1 MRSVVLRLLISVVF
15 TWVLLPNK
23 ASYGQ
28 NQNVADSLKQVLL
41 RNPELNDSIKYELLY
56 HIVDNEGKPDV
67 KLEYSL
73 SLLDI
78 TKKLGHQRKIALALD
93 YLHLVYRKLG
103 DLDEANHYYYG
114 ALKIFEDIGRK
125 DDLAASYAQEASLLM
140 VEGQYLE
147 SATEYLKSLHAYIS
161 IPDTLMANVIRVN
174 LGETYRLYEKYDSAS
189 LHLKQALN
197 DNYQENKIVEG
208 YGAGNLGMVYNAL
221 GQLDSAKL
229 FLETSIE
236 ILKPLGDVYSVA
248 VYEFEL
254 GKVLI
259 AKNNYKEGQKKML
272 RAYEAAINEGLK
284 EQIRDFS
291 KYLSEYYA
299 TREDFRMALGYQ
311 KQYELYKDSLINIDN
326 VRQVEQLRGQHEVQQ
341 RDAEITFLNE
351 LNKSQKNTL
360 LAIGS
365 GSVILLV
372 LLGLLYRN
380 NQQKKKANATLAKRE
395 KEKGLL
401 LQELN
406 HRTRNNLNMIS
417 NLLNLQ
423 SNELGD
429 QPAAEA
435 VRQGR
440 YRVDSLALIHK
451 KLYQEDY
458 SSIHME
464 QYLKEL
470 LEHLNDSFDPDVNID
485 VSITVGQMKV
495 DQAIPVALIVN
506 ELVTNAL
513 KYGKAS
519 DGDSLVKVS
528 FQEVSN
534 GYQLNITDNG
544 PGMEEPQPD
553 QLSSFGLKLI
563 YALTDQLY
571 GTVIFTNTNGSDWT
585 ITFDK

>member
-1 MRSVVLRLLISVVF
+1 MRTLTLSFVITSFVFNAHLSFAQEDSVL
-15 TWVLLPNK
+15 
-23 ASYGQ
+23 
-28 NQNVADSLKQVLL
+28 
-41 RNPELNDSIKYELLY
+41 DSIKYSNVLEQVRNFEGEPSKSLELAEEL
-56 HIVDNEGKPDV
+56 V
-67 KLEYSL
+67 
-73 SLLDI
+73 LLA
-78 TKKLGHQRKIALALD
+78 KS
-93 YLHLVYRKLG
+93 LG
-103 DLDEANHYYYG
+103 DRRKEAMAFVELYLIHRRLGNLQRANKFYLD
-114 ALKIFEDIGRK
+114 ALRIFEEIDRI
-125 DDLAASYAQEASLLM
+125 DDLAASYAQVASLLM
-140 VEGQYLE
+140 LEGQYE
-147 SATEYLKSLHAYIS
+147 KSIEEYFKSLETYKQLE
-161 IPDTLMANVIRVN
+161 DTLYVN
-174 LGETYRLYEKYDSAS
+174 LVRLNIGEAFRLYGKYDSAS
-189 LHLKQALN
+189 FYLKQAL
-197 DNYQENKIVEG
+197 YENFQQNEIIEG
-208 YGAGNLGMVYNAL
+208 YGTGNLGMVYFSLNR
-221 GQLDSAKL
+221 LDSAKL
-229 FLETSIE
+229 LLETSID
-236 ILKPLGDVYSVA
+236 ILEPLGDVYSVA

-259 AKNNYKEGQKKML
+259 SQRNEIEGQDKML
-272 RAYEAAINEGLK
+272 HAYQVALDEGLK

-291 KYLSEYYA
+291 EHLSEYYSNKQ
-299 TREDFRMALGYQ
+299 DYKKALLYQ
-311 KQYELYKDSLINIDN
+311 RQYEQYKDSLINIDN
-326 VRQVEQLRGQHEVQQ
+326 VRKVEQLRGQHEVEK
-341 RDAEITFLNE
+341 RDTEINYLNE
-351 LNKSQKNTL
+351 LNKSQQNTL
-360 LAIGS
+360 LAIGT
-365 GSVILLV
+365 GSVVLLI

-380 NQQKKKANATLAKRE
+380 NQQKKTANIALAKRE

-406 HRTRNNLNMIS
+406 HRTKNNLNMIS

-464 QYLKEL
+464 QYLNEL
-470 LEHLNDSFDPDVNID
+470 LEHLNDSFDPDVKID
-485 VSITVGQMKV
+485 VSISVGQMKV

-513 KYGKAS
+513 KYGKAL

-528 FQEVSN
+528 FQEEGN
-534 GYQLNITDNG
+534 GYQLHITDNG

-553 QLSSFGLKLI
+553 ELSSFGLKLI

-571 GTVIFTNTNGSDWT
+571 GTVIFTNTNGSNWT

>member
-1 MRSVVLRLLISVVF
+1 MKFLYLFFLIAFIAFPDFGFS
-15 TWVLLPNK
+15 
-23 ASYGQ
+23 Q
-28 NQNVADSLKQVLL
+28 NQRVSDSLKNILEQKVEIEDSVLYL
-41 RNPELNDSIKYELLY
+41 ILKD
-56 HIVDNEGKPDV
+56 IVVNEGKPDV
-67 KLEYSL
+67 ALPYGLQLISLTEKAGNKRQLAQAMNYVHLMHRQLGNLE
-73 SLLDI
+73 
-78 TKKLGHQRKIALALD
+78 
-93 YLHLVYRKLG
+93 
-103 DLDEANHYYYG
+103 EASRFYFK
-114 ALKIFEDIGRK
+114 ALKIYEESGNK
-125 DDLAASYAQEASLLM
+125 DDLAASYAQEASVLM
-140 VEGQYLE
+140 LEGLYHE
-147 SATEYLKSLHAYIS
+147 SINEYLRSLEIYMQLQ
-161 IPDTLMANVIRVN
+161 DTLMTNIIRVN
-174 LGETYRLYEKYDSAS
+174 LSETYRLYEKYDSAS
-189 LHLKQALN
+189 IHLKQALTN
-197 DNYQENKIVEG
+197 NYDRNEIVEG
-208 YGAGNLGMVYNAL
+208 YGTGNLGMVYNAL
-221 GQLDSAKL
+221 GQFDSAKL
-229 FLETSIE
+229 LLETSID
-236 ILKPLGDVYSVA
+236 ILEPIGDVYSVA

-259 AKNNYKEGQKKML
+259 SQRNEKEGQDKML
-272 RAYEAAINEGLK
+272 HAYQVALDEGLK

-291 KYLSEYYA
+291 EHLSEYYSNKQ
-299 TREDFRMALGYQ
+299 DYKKALLYQ
-311 KQYELYKDSLINIDN
+311 RQYEQYKDSLINIDN
-326 VRQVEQLRGQHEVQQ
+326 VRKVEQLRGQHEVEK
-341 RDAEITFLNE
+341 RDTEINYLNE
-351 LNKSQKNTL
+351 LNKSQQNTL

-365 GSVILLV
+365 GSVILLI

-406 HRTRNNLNMIS
+406 HRTKNNLNMIS

-470 LEHLNDSFDPDVNID
+470 LEHLNDSFDPDVKIN
-485 VSITVGQMKV
+485 VSISVGQMKV

-513 KYGKAS
+513 KYGKAV

-528 FQEVSN
+528 FQEGGN
-534 GYQLNITDNG
+534 GYQLHITDNG

>member
-1 MRSVVLRLLISVVF
+1 MRTLTLSFVITSFVFNAHLSFAQEDSVL
-15 TWVLLPNK
+15 
-23 ASYGQ
+23 
-28 NQNVADSLKQVLL
+28 
-41 RNPELNDSIKYELLY
+41 DSIKYSNVLEQVRNFEGEPSKSLELAEEL
-56 HIVDNEGKPDV
+56 V
-67 KLEYSL
+67 
-73 SLLDI
+73 LLA
-78 TKKLGHQRKIALALD
+78 KS
-93 YLHLVYRKLG
+93 LG
-103 DLDEANHYYYG
+103 DRRKEAMAFVELYLIHRRLGNLQRANKFYLD
-114 ALKIFEDIGRK
+114 ALRIFEEIDRI
-125 DDLAASYAQEASLLM
+125 DDLAASYAQVASLLM
-140 VEGQYLE
+140 LEGQYE
-147 SATEYLKSLHAYIS
+147 KSIEEYFKSLETYKQLE
-161 IPDTLMANVIRVN
+161 DTLYVN
-174 LGETYRLYEKYDSAS
+174 LVRLNIGEAFRLYGKYDSAS
-189 LHLKQALN
+189 FYLKQAL
-197 DNYQENKIVEG
+197 YENFQQNEIIEG
-208 YGAGNLGMVYNAL
+208 YGTGNLGMVYFSLNR
-221 GQLDSAKL
+221 LDSAKL
-229 FLETSIE
+229 LLETSID
-236 ILKPLGDVYSVA
+236 ILEPLGDVYSVA

-259 AKNNYKEGQKKML
+259 SQRNEIEGQDKML
-272 RAYEAAINEGLK
+272 HAYQVALDEGLK

-291 KYLSEYYA
+291 EHLSEYYSNKQ
-299 TREDFRMALGYQ
+299 DYKKALLYQ
-311 KQYELYKDSLINIDN
+311 RQYEQYKDSLINIDN
-326 VRQVEQLRGQHEVQQ
+326 VRKVEQLRGQHEVEK
-341 RDAEITFLNE
+341 RDTEINYLNE
-351 LNKSQKNTL
+351 LNKSQQNTL
-360 LAIGS
+360 LAIGT
-365 GSVILLV
+365 GSVVLLI

-380 NQQKKKANATLAKRE
+380 NQQKKTANIALAKRE

-406 HRTRNNLNMIS
+406 HRTKNNLNMIS

-464 QYLKEL
+464 QYLNEL

-485 VSITVGQMKV
+485 VSISVGQMKV

-513 KYGKAS
+513 KYGKAE

-528 FQEVSN
+528 FQEEGN
-534 GYQLNITDNG
+534 GYQLHITDNG

-571 GTVIFTNTNGSDWT
+571 GTVIFTNTNGSNWT